1 MLVTYPLY
9 RGFPFHCVSAL
20 LRFNCIWILDAFAKV
35 SLRSWLAFK
44 LWLRSF
50 RQGLLEVSIN
60 TNSGV
65 ERKSKDF
72 KHEFLKPYKDN
83 SLTGM
88 VTVLI
93 DQFHPA
99 KEMRYIKTTELSA
112 SGKVRHFANISQHLL
127 DKIKVVYLKTKKG
140 RTVQSSLDNLKVIFH
155 WSNSP
160 Y

>member
-9 RGFPFHCVSAL
+9 RGFPLHCVSVL
-20 LRFNCIWILDAFAKV
+20 LRFNCIWILDVFAKV
-35 SLRSWLAFK
+35 SLHNLLAFK
-44 LWLRSF
+44 LLVLAF
-50 RQGLLEVSIN
+50 RQGLLEVSVN

-65 ERKSKDF
+65 ERKNKDF
-72 KHEFLKPYKDN
+72 KHELLKPYKDN

-99 KEMRYIKTTELSA
+99 KEMRYIKTTEFSA

-127 DKIKVVYLKTKKG
+127 DKIKVAYLKTKKG
-140 RTVQSSLDNLKVIFH
+140 HTVQSSLDNLKVIFH
-155 WSNSP
+155 
-160 Y
+160 